1 MSIADPHK
9 RDFATN
15 ARLPRIALLAL
26 AIGVLSTFAA
36 FALLSLIHLFTNL
49 FFFQRLSFA
58 DRSPALNTLGPWA
71 AAVPVAGGVVVG
83 LIARFGSEKI
93 RGHGIP
99 EAIEA
104 ILFGKSRMSPKVAVL
119 KPLASG
125 IVIGSGGPFGA
136 EGPIIM
142 TGGAIGS
149 LIAQFVKVTAAERKT
164 LLVAGATAG
173 MTAVFGTP
181 VAAVLLAVE
190 LLLFEWRPRSFLP
203 VALACAVAGF
213 ARAAFFGVGPLF
225 PLVTAPPS
233 AAALGSCAAAGLLSG
248 ALACALSVALY
259 KTEDWFGKLPV
270 HWMWWPAIG
279 GLAVGIGGL
288 IEPRALGVGYDVIGD
303 LLHGNIALQ
312 FALAILVV
320 KAVIWVIA
328 LGSGTSGGVL
338 APLLMLGAGLGTLLG
353 PVLPGG
359 EPALWPLV
367 CMAATL
373 GATLGAPLTAIVFAL
388 GLTHDANALL
398 PLLAA
403 TLVAHGFATVVMKRS
418 IMTEKIAR
426 RGYHIYREYGVDPL
440 ERHYVDEVMTRD
452 VVTIDADLSVGV
464 VRARYFGATQAHRA
478 YPVVRDG
485 VLIGLLDRAT
495 LDRGGDAHA
504 GDANGGEMRAS
515 DGRAKREPMADMRV
529 TDMRVADARVADAR
543 VPDLPV
549 ADLLPRRT
557 PPFSLADET
566 CRLVAT
572 RLAVHRLERL
582 PVVTDPDT
590 MRLVGIVS
598 RSDLVKPALR
608 HFDDEHK
615 RERFRRAHPAAFVRR
630 RFAPAR
636 KTG

>member
-1 MSIADPHK
+1 MSIAAPHK
-9 RDFATN
+9 RDFASN

-26 AIGVLSTFAA
+26 AIGVLGTFAA

-49 FFFQRLSFA
+49 FFFQRFSFA
-58 DRSPALNTLGPWA
+58 EHSPALNTLGPWA
-71 AAVPVAGGVVVG
+71 AAVPVAGGIVVG

-225 PLVTAPPS
+225 PVETAAPT
-233 AAALGSCAAAGLLSG
+233 AAALGSCALAGLLSG
-248 ALACALSVALY
+248 ALACGLSVSLY
-259 KTEDWFGKLPV
+259 KIEDRFGKLPV

-303 LLHGNIALQ
+303 LLHGHIALQ
-312 FALAILVV
+312 IALAILVV

-373 GATLGAPLTAIVFAL
+373 GATLGAPLTAIVFAF

-398 PLLAA
+398 PLLTA
-403 TLVAHGFATVVMKRS
+403 TLVAHGFATVAMKRS

-440 ERHYVDEVMTRD
+440 ERHYVDEVMTRSA
-452 VVTIDADLSVGV
+452 VTIDADLSVEV

-485 VLIGLLDRAT
+485 VLIGMLDRAM
-495 LDRGGDAHA
+495 LDGSPAAHDGDGQAD
-504 GDANGGEMRAS
+504 DARAAKMRA
-515 DGRAKREPMADMRV
+515 ADVQM
-529 TDMRVADARVADAR
+529 TDMRVADMRVADVR
-543 VPDLPV
+543 V
-549 ADLLPRRT
+549 ADVLPRRA
-557 PPFSLADET
+557 PLFSLADET

-572 RLAVHRLERL
+572 RLAVHQLERL
-582 PVVTDPDT
+582 PVVADPDT
-590 MRLVGIVS
+590 MRVVGIVS

-615 RERFRRAHPAAFVRR
+615 RERFRRAHPAAFVKR